1 MCHHARSCTQP
12 STCCAATQALG
23 RAMLQRLENGR
34 FLDEG
39 FLTCRHLSASTEF
52 IVITRMH
59 VLVVK
64 LPHLA
69 TSHLAP
75 ALTWAAA
82 LGDVEHCCLNGSA
95 QIRLTVMR
103 PPLNMLQQHQH
114 MASRALGL
122 KSATLSPW
130 DTFSASLQV
139 RVQFAFQFWLSAL
152 CSNA

>member
-1 MCHHARSCTQP
+1 
-12 STCCAATQALG
+12 
-23 RAMLQRLENGR
+23 MLQRLENGR

-52 IVITRMH
+52 IVVTRLH

-82 LGDVEHCCLNGSA
+82 LGDVEHCSLNGSA
-95 QIRLTVMR
+95 QITFTVMR
-103 PPLNMLQQHQH
+103 PPLNMLQQQQH
-114 MASRALGL
+114 MASKALGL
-122 KSATLSPW
+122 KSAALSPW
-130 DTFSASLQV
+130 DTFSTSLQV
-139 RVQFAFQFWLSAL
+139 CPVQFASYIWLPACAPMLGQQATSQAEF
-152 CSNA
+152 CIPAAA